1 MFQDHRKKDIKTSH
15 NATLG
20 MLLYWGSH
28 IAHIYIFSTLT
39 MYSHIKIKRWA
50 PIPLIITFQYFCIS
64 DGHPFSLPLEH
75 SCPLRGWKKF
85 RWGEGVALVPPEISR
100 GDGNLLLSLSSVI
113 LAAFYLYALCIF
125 QYEFFYGGWVW
136 WLSHVK
142 RLTER
147 ERDIPI
153 FVSKCENSRVR
164 VVNWYCRQ
172 SIFIN
177 FKSE

>member
-28 IAHIYIFSTLT
+28 IAHIYIFSTLA

-85 RWGEGVALVPPEISR
+85 RWGEGVALVPLRYQEVMGIFYYPFHLWFLQLFISMHCVFSNMSFSMEAECDGFLTLR
-100 GDGNLLLSLSSVI
+100 G
-113 LAAFYLYALCIF
+113 
-125 QYEFFYGGWVW
+125 
-136 WLSHVK
+136 
-142 RLTER
+142 
-147 ERDIPI
+147 
-153 FVSKCENSRVR
+153 
-164 VVNWYCRQ
+164 
-172 SIFIN
+172 
-177 FKSE
+177 